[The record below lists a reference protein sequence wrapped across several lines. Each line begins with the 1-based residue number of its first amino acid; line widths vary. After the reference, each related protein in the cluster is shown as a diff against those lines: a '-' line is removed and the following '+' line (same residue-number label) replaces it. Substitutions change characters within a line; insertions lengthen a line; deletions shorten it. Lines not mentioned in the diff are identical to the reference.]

1 MCMIIDA
8 SRLGTFFAEPMSP
21 DAKPIHRWLNRG
33 RGTVVY
39 STGGKFS
46 TEIVGDARRKL
57 VDLVRDGKA
66 KLVPAAR
73 LAEPLKAL
81 AMLPIR
87 SNDPHVLAL
96 ARASGVRLLY
106 TGDDDLIA
114 DFKSTDLINQPRGKV
129 YSRAANAGLLTNDAC
144 RDP

>member
-1 MCMIIDA
+1 M
-8 SRLGTFFAEPMSP
+8 FFAEPMSQ
-21 DAKPIHRWLNRG
+21 DAAPIHRWLNRG

-39 STGGKFS
+39 STEGKFS

-57 VDLVRDGKA
+57 ADLVRDGKA
-66 KLVPAAR
+66 KLVRAAR
-73 LAEPLKAL
+73 LTEHLQAIAKI
-81 AMLPIR
+81 PIR

-106 TGDDDLIA
+106 TGDDALIE
-114 DFKSTDLINQPRGKV
+114 DFKSAELINQPRGKV

>member
-1 MCMIIDA
+1 MIIDA

-21 DAKPIHRWLNRG
+21 DAAPIYRWLNRG

-39 STGGKFS
+39 STEGKFR
-46 TEIVGDARRKL
+46 TEIVGNVRRKL
-57 VDLVRDGKA
+57 ADLVRDGRA
-66 KLVPAAR
+66 KRVLMAR
-73 LAEPLKAL
+73 MAQHLNAIET
-81 AMLPIR
+81 LPMQ

-106 TGDDDLIA
+106 TGDGNLVT
-114 DFKSTDLINQPRGKV
+114 DFKNAQLINHPRGKV
-129 YSRAANAGLLTNDAC
+129 YTRAANAGLLTNDAC